1 MKLIFTEEN
10 CTGCN
15 RCVRTCPVLTSNI
28 AITEG
33 HVSVDNDACIG
44 CGACFDSCMHHARNF
59 EDDTEVFFEDLKKN
73 KKISV
78 IIAPAFVANYPNEWK
93 KILGYLK
100 KAGVNHIYS
109 VSFGADITTWA
120 YLKYITENN
129 FLGGIS
135 QPCPAIVTY
144 IEKYQPELIERL
156 VPIHSPMMCT
166 AIYAKKYLGI
176 TDDIAFLSPCIAK
189 KLEISDPNT
198 DGFVKYNV
206 TYEKLMKYIGDAYKS
221 CEDYEDEINYGLG
234 SIYPMPGGLREN
246 VEYFLGKEYVV
257 RQVEGESEA
266 YHYLKEYSKRIK
278 RGDKLPFMV
287 DILNCQKG
295 CIYGTATEPERNTE
309 DVMLT
314 ISEMRVA
321 KNMNAKDEKRSLRGK
336 KSADKSPWT
345 ANPEKR
351 LEYLMEAFKELNVKD
366 FVRRYSNKAINVSTP
381 SVKEAD
387 DIYLTMNKIS
397 KESRE
402 INCGA
407 CGYSTC
413 EYMMQAIHNGV
424 NRKENCVHYIKDL
437 VQAESED
444 IKRIREEEKL
454 ATEAKEANIENVI
467 EHFNVLNNVAA
478 EVALANENS
487 ASDATE
493 LAKETEDLREL
504 SNSLA
509 ETLVILKDFMDVY
522 QDSNKEIE
530 GIAGKTNL
538 LSLNASI
545 EAARAGEAGRGF
557 AVVAGEIRV
566 LADSTKELIS
576 ANNGKANEILPKI
589 EESLKVIETLVGD
602 VSNISTRVASIA
614 AVTEEISAQTQY
626 LQSMSEELK
635 RIVESI

>member
-1 MKLIFTEEN
+1 MNLIYTEDK

-15 RCVRTCPVLTSNI
+15 RCVRTCPVLTSNM
-28 AITEG
+28 AITDG
-33 HVSVDNDACIG
+33 HVSVNSDACIG
-44 CGACFDSCMHHARNF
+44 CGACFDACMHQARNYT
-59 EDDTEVFFEDLKKN
+59 DDTEVFFKDLKMG

-78 IIAPAFVANYPNEWK
+78 IIAPAFMANYPNEWK
-93 KILGYLK
+93 QILGYLK
-100 KAGVNHIYS
+100 EAGVNHVYS

-129 FLGGIS
+129 FFGGIS

-156 VPIHSPMMCT
+156 VPIHSPMMCM
-166 AIYAKKYLGI
+166 AIYMKKYLGI

-198 DGFVKYNV
+198 GGFVSYNV
-206 TYEKLMKYIGDAYKS
+206 TFEKLMKYINGAHKL
-221 CEDYEDEINYGLG
+221 CKDYEDELDYGLG

-246 VEYFLGKEYVV
+246 VEYFLGKDYIV

-266 YHYLKEYSKRIK
+266 YHYLKEYSERIK
-278 RGDKLPFMV
+278 RKEKLPFMV

-295 CIYGTATEPERNTE
+295 CIYGTATEPNRNTD
-309 DVMLT
+309 DVMLAL
-314 ISEMRVA
+314 SEMRA
-321 KNMNAKDEKRSLRGK
+321 SKNKPVKGNSFGK
-336 KSADKSPWT
+336 NKSPWN

-351 LEYLMEAFKELNVKD
+351 LAYLMDAFKELNIKD
-366 FVRRYSNKAINVSTP
+366 FIRKYTNKKINISIPTP
-381 SVKEAD
+381 EEEER
-387 DIYLTMNKIS
+387 IYASLNKTT

-413 EYMMQAIHNGV
+413 KYMVQAIHNGV
-424 NRKENCVHYIKDL
+424 NVKENCIHYIKDL
-437 VQAESED
+437 VQAESEN
-444 IKRIREEEKL
+444 IKRIREEENAEAEARAVKIENIFEQFRAFND
-454 ATEAKEANIENVI
+454 ATEE
-467 EHFNVLNNVAA
+467 L
-478 EVALANENS
+478 ALVNENS

-493 LAKETEDLREL
+493 LAKETESLREI
-504 SNSLA
+504 SNSLT
-509 ETLVILKDFMDVY
+509 ETLTILKNFMDVY

-557 AVVAGEIRV
+557 AVVAGEIRT
-566 LADSTKELIS
+566 LADSTKSLIND
-576 ANNGKANEILPKI
+576 NNNKANEILPKI
-589 EESLKVIETLVGD
+589 EDGLRVMENLVKDVNVIT
-602 VSNISTRVASIA
+602 SRAASIA

-626 LQSMSEELK
+626 LQSMTEKLK
-635 RIVESI
+635 QIVENV